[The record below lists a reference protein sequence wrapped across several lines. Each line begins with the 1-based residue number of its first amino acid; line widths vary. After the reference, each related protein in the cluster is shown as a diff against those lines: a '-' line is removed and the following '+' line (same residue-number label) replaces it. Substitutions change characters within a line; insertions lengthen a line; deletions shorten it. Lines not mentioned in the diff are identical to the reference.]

1 MLVAVRKLASS
12 RLPIN
17 PVSTIATKGMAR
29 LAKKIGID
37 KCKRFL
43 IDDLFDK
50 INYFA
55 VQPPSITKDEPV
67 IIDEALEAK

>member
-1 MLVAVRKLASS
+1 M
-12 RLPIN
+12 PIN
-17 PVSTIATKGMAR
+17 PVSTIATKGKAR

-37 KCKRFL
+37 KCRRFL

-50 INYFA
+50 ISYFA

>member
-1 MLVAVRKLASS
+1 M
-12 RLPIN
+12 PIN

-43 IDDLFDK
+43 MDDFDD
-50 INYFA
+50 I
-55 VQPPSITKDEPV
+55 
-67 IIDEALEAK
+67 